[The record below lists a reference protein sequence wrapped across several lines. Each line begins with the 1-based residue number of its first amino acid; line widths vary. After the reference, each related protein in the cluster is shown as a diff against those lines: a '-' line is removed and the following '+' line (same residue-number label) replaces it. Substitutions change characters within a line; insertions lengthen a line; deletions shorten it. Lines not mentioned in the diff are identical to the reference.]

1 MQLMTLPERFGET
14 SFDAVIIGDEKW
26 LRGPQIGAALG
37 LADPTRAVQKI
48 WDRNQ
53 SEFDDSTTMV
63 VQIPTGGG
71 RQLVR
76 LYSARG
82 AALIAMKA
90 KTARAEAFRRWVLD
104 VLEGVADQSPV
115 APGEMPAGVR
125 NTLQAMFVQRKGNTA
140 LIRYRQMGLGP
151 AEIAKLLGVGPR
163 SVNPRLRVA
172 EFLGLTEPPADLEFH
187 RTKGTFQKMMEG
199 KRRAQLAYQ
208 ERQRAL
214 AAPQATEA
222 TDA

>member
-151 AEIAKLLGVGPR
+151 AEIGRLLGVRANGV
-163 SVNPRLRVA
+163 SVRLRAA
-172 EFLGLTEPPADLEFH
+172 EFLGLLEPAGDIDHH
-187 RTKGTFQKMMEG
+187 RNKSTFQKLVEG
-199 KRRAQLAYQ
+199 RERARKRHAEKQA
-208 ERQRAL
+208 AL
-214 AAPQATEA
+214 ISVQPTEA
-222 TDA
+222 DHA